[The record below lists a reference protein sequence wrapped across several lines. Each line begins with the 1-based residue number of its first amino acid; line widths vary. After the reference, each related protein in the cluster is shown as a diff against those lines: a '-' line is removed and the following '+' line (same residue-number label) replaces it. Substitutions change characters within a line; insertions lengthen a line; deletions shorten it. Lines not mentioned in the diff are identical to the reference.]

1 MTTRRQGFGLQ
12 ARATVGAVDIRCR
25 YDKGASEIQNKKNK
39 EHRTIRAKPK
49 QEIQKTEIN
58 NLKQKGKVMKGK
70 QGIIYC
76 VFALMITHVANAET
90 CIPTT
95 FNVTYSCNG
104 GTLAGTLP
112 TAKTAEY
119 GTTLS
124 PTAITESMCTPPSG
138 YVYGGQAVLVDG
150 EEVAYYNSTSSR
162 SFTFYYTTDIEIGP
176 HWVPVATP
184 VALTAN
190 LAQTARSYVYDK
202 TAMRWTANFWYGAV
216 SGVAKCSTIMPENT
230 ASGYSTGLIASD
242 QDAIESVANS
252 GKYCYC
258 KMTEPLVSGSPWVFA
273 NSISSAAGC
282 VANCAATC
290 GSFVQ
295 NYAVFRASVFAAV
308 GN

>member
-1 MTTRRQGFGLQ
+1 
-12 ARATVGAVDIRCR
+12 
-25 YDKGASEIQNKKNK
+25 
-39 EHRTIRAKPK
+39 
-49 QEIQKTEIN
+49 
-58 NLKQKGKVMKGK
+58 MKGK

-112 TAKTAEY
+112 TAKTVEY
-119 GTTLS
+119 GTSLS

-150 EEVAYYNSTSSR
+150 EEVAYYNSTSSS

-184 VALTAN
+184 AALAAN
-190 LAQTARSYVYDK
+190 LGQGGRSYVYDK
-202 TAMRWTANFWYGAV
+202 TAMTWTANFWYGAV
-216 SGVAKCSTIMPENT
+216 SGVAKCSTIKPENT
-230 ASGYSTGLIASD
+230 AGGYYTGLIASD
-242 QDAIESVANS
+242 QDAIESATNS
-252 GKYCYC
+252 GQYCYC
-258 KMTEPLVSGSPWVFA
+258 KMTEPVVSGSPWVFYYDY
-273 NSISSAAGC
+273 SIASS
-282 VANCAATC
+282 CASDCALYC
-290 GSFVQ
+290 GNRVQ
-295 NYAVFRASVFAAV
+295 GYAVFRASVFAAA